1 MQTLII
7 FGHTFWNDSKVNK
20 LLLESLAND
29 KDIKIQ
35 NLSVLYPD
43 YKINADA
50 EVALLQSADN
60 IVFQFPLF
68 WFSTP
73 SILKEWQ
80 DVVLSKILYGNNPDL
95 IKGKTFGIVTTA
107 GGAEGSYD
115 GHHGA
120 TLRQMLTPIYE
131 SFKYLGANV
140 RKYYCIFETHN
151 LNGSNLPLSEYKA
164 YIQGSNA

>member
-1 MQTLII
+1 MATLVI

-20 LLLESLAND
+20 ALLESISVQS
-29 KDIKIQ
+29 DITIH
-35 NLSVLYPD
+35 NLSEVYKD
-43 YKINADA
+43 FKINSKT
-50 EVALLQSADN
+50 EIELLQKADS

-80 DVVLSKILYGNNPDL
+80 DVVLSAILYGSNPEL
-95 IKGKTFGIVTTA
+95 LKNKKFGIVTTA

-131 SFKYLGANV
+131 SFKYLGTNV
-140 RKYYCIFETHN
+140 RDYYCIFETHS
-151 LNGSNLPLSEYKA
+151 LNPQSLPIDAYKK
-164 YIQGSNA
+164 YLLG